1 MKKIFLAMAL
11 LLLTACGDPYS
22 VYDTWVP
29 KNNIGVKGFEIEISK
44 NSMTISA
51 DGHEEEILIQI
62 EQNKNNPKLWRFTD
76 TGVIWSLI
84 KFIDEDTIEIEGFGT
99 FVRD

>member
-1 MKKIFLAMAL
+1 MKKIFLMMAL

-22 VYDTWVP
+22 VYDTWVS
-29 KNNIGVKGFEIEISK
+29 KNIGTKGLEIEFSK
-44 NSMTISA
+44 NSMKLSA
-51 DGHEEEILIQI
+51 DGHEEEILIHI

-76 TGVIWSLI
+76 TGVIWTMI
-84 KFIDEDTIEIEGFGT
+84 EFIDEDTIVIEDFGT